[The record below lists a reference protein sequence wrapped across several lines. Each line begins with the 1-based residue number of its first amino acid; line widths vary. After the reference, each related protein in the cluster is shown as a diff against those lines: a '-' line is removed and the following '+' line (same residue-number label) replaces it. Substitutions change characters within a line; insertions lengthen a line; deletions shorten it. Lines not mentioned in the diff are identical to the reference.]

1 MTSIIR
7 ETGIATTPEAAWGAL
22 RDFGALHE
30 LASGFVTSTK
40 LEDDRTRVVT
50 FFNGATV
57 REALIGI
64 DEQARRIAW
73 TITDL
78 AGATHHS
85 GSAWILADAEDPGR
99 CRFIWTTDVLPDDL
113 AERLRPMMD
122 AGLAAMKRTL
132 ETARA
137 GHETPAS

>member
-7 ETGIATTPEAAWGAL
+7 ETGIATTPAAAWDAL

-30 LASGFVTSTK
+30 LARGFVTSTK

-50 FFNGATV
+50 FFNGATA

-78 AGATHHS
+78 AGATHHN
-85 GSAWILADAEDPGR
+85 GSAQILADGDSPGR
-99 CRFIWTTDVLPDDL
+99 CRLRWVTDVLPDDV
-113 AERLRPMMD
+113 ATRLGPMMD
-122 AGLAAMKRTL
+122 AGMVAMKQAL
-132 ETARA
+132 ES
-137 GHETPAS
+137 GE

>member
-7 ETGIATTPEAAWGAL
+7 ETGIATTPEAAWQAL
-22 RDFGALHE
+22 SDFGALHE

-40 LEDDRTRVVT
+40 LEDERTRVLT
-50 FFNGATV
+50 FFNGATA

-64 DEQARRIAW
+64 DGQAHRIAW

-85 GSAWILADAEDPGR
+85 GSAQIVADGEDPGH
-99 CRFIWTTDVLPDDL
+99 CRFLWITDVLPDDL

-132 ETARA
+132 ESGGQR
-137 GHETPAS
+137 

>member
-7 ETGIATTPEAAWGAL
+7 ETGIAATPEAAWEAL

-50 FFNGATV
+50 FVNGATV
-57 REALIGI
+57 REALVGA

-85 GSAWILADAEDPGR
+85 GSAQVLADGEDPGR
-99 CRFIWTTDVLPDDL
+99 CRFIWATDVLPDDL
-113 AERLRPMMD
+113 AERLGTMMH
-122 AGLAAMKRTL
+122 AGLAAIKRTL
-132 ETARA
+132 ESAR
-137 GHETPAS
+137 

>member
-73 TITDL
+73 TI
-78 AGATHHS
+78 S
-85 GSAWILADAEDPGR
+85 PSAA
-99 CRFIWTTDVLPDDL
+99 
-113 AERLRPMMD
+113 
-122 AGLAAMKRTL
+122 
-132 ETARA
+132 
-137 GHETPAS
+137 PA

>member
-7 ETGIATTPEAAWGAL
+7 ETGIATSPDAAWDAL

-30 LASGFVTSTK
+30 LASRFVTSTK

-50 FFNGATV
+50 FFNGATA

-85 GSAWILADAEDPGR
+85 GSAQILADREDPGR
-99 CRFIWTTDVLPDDL
+99 CRFLWATDVLPDEL
-113 AERLRPMMD
+113 AERLRTMMD

-132 ETARA
+132 EPAR
-137 GHETPAS
+137 GAS

>member
-7 ETGIATTPEAAWGAL
+7 EAGIATTPEAAWDAL

-30 LASGFVTSTK
+30 FARGFVTSTE
-40 LEDDRTRVVT
+40 LEDERTRVVT
-50 FFNGATV
+50 FFNGATA

-64 DEQARRIAW
+64 DGQACRIAW

-85 GSAWILADAEDPGR
+85 GSAQVLADDSDPGR
-99 CRFIWTTDVLPDDL
+99 CRLRWITDVLPDDL
-113 AERLRPMMD
+113 EGRLGTMMD
-122 AGLAAMKRTL
+122 AGIAAMKRAL
-132 ETARA
+132 ES
-137 GHETPAS
+137 GD